1 MRTTLATLAFAAL
14 IAAPVAAQDHAGDHG
29 AKHTDPVT
37 SVQPIQGSFIGWTI
51 QAAEE
56 LTAAEYNY
64 RPVETVRTIGQLF
77 GHVANANYMI
87 CATIAGEESPSKA
100 DLEKAS
106 RDEIIAGLKGA
117 ADYCSKVAES
127 SSKRHHDPVTL
138 FGMNGDVTWATSFNA
153 AHNAEHYGNIVTYMR
168 MMGKVPPSSR

>member
-1 MRTTLATLAFAAL
+1 MRKLTAIVAAFSLA
-14 IAAPVAAQDHAGDHG
+14 AAPVAAQEHDMDHG
-29 AKHTDPVT
+29 ASHTDPVT
-37 SVQPIQGSFIGWTI
+37 SVQPIQGSFMGWTI
-51 QAAEE
+51 QAGEE
-56 LTAAEYNY
+56 LTAAEYSY

-87 CATIAGEESPSKA
+87 CAVIAGEDNPNSV
-100 DLEKAS
+100 DFEKAT
-106 RDEIIAGLKGA
+106 REEIVAGLKA
-117 ADYCSKVAES
+117 AAAYCSTVAES
-127 SSKRHHDPVTL
+127 SAKRHHDPISL

>member
-1 MRTTLATLAFAAL
+1 MRKLIAALAVVAFAAT
-14 IAAPVAAQDHAGDHG
+14 PVVAQDHAEHG
-29 AKHTDPVT
+29 EMKHTDPVT
-37 SVQPIQGSFIGWTI
+37 AVQPIQGAFLGWVT

-87 CATIAGEESPSKA
+87 CAVIAGESSPSST
-100 DLEKAS
+100 DFEKAS
-106 RDEIIAGLKGA
+106 RTDIINGLKGA
-117 ADYCSKVAES
+117 TAYCSKVAES
-127 SSKRHHDPVTL
+127 SAKRHHDPISL
-138 FGMNGDVTWATSFNA
+138 FGMNGDVTWATAFNA
-153 AHNAEHYGNIVTYMR
+153 SHNAEHYGNIVTYMR

>member
-37 SVQPIQGSFIGWTI
+37 SVQPIQGSFMGWTI

-87 CATIAGEESPSKA
+87 CATIAGEESPSNA

-127 SSKRHHDPVTL
+127 SSKRHHDPVSL

>member
-1 MRTTLATLAFAAL
+1 MRKLLATLAVAAFV
-14 IAAPVAAQDHAGDHG
+14 AAPVAAQDHAEHG
-29 AKHTDPVT
+29 AMKHTDPVT
-37 SVQPIQGSFIGWTI
+37 SVQPIQGSFMGWTI

-56 LTAAEYNY
+56 LTAAEYAY

-87 CATIAGEESPSKA
+87 CAVIAGEDNPNST
-100 DLEKAS
+100 DFEKAA
-106 RDEIIAGLKGA
+106 RADVVNGLKGA
-117 ADYCSKVAES
+117 AAYCSTVAES
-127 SSKRHHDPVTL
+127 SAKRHHDPISL

-153 AHNAEHYGNIVTYMR
+153 AHNAEHYGNIVTYLR